1 MPFLPRLA
9 AAALLVAGA
18 LFSALVSADD
28 YADAV
33 KLHAQG
39 ERAAA
44 LERVERFLAEHA
56 RDSRARFLKGVIL
69 TEQGKTEDA
78 ISVFTSLTED
88 FPELPEP
95 HNNLAV
101 LYASQGKYDQARRSL
116 EMAVRAAPDFAIAYE
131 NLGDIY
137 AVMAKQ
143 AYEKAA
149 QLAGGTSGAR
159 AKLELVHQLLSNHR
173 PIAVVGAPAPTAT
186 EAAPTSPEPP
196 KPTTGTAPV
205 TTQPAAPTTAPAPQ
219 AAPPADPTQAVL
231 SLVDTWSKAW
241 SSQDLAAYLACYA
254 PDFQRPKGQTR
265 EQWEASRRARLL
277 RPKRISVEVI
287 APKVTFDGGERATVT
302 FRQNYTTDSYK
313 SSGRKT
319 LQLVR
324 QGDRWLIE
332 QETFT
337 TR

>member
-1 MPFLPRLA
+1 MPFLPRLM

-18 LFSALVSADD
+18 LFSASVLADD
-28 YADAV
+28 YADAAQ
-33 KLHAQG
+33 LHAQG

-44 LERVERFLAEHA
+44 LERVERFLAAHP
-56 RDSRARFLKGVIL
+56 RDSRARFLKGIIL
-69 TEQGKTEDA
+69 TEQGKTEEA
-78 ISVFTSLTED
+78 ISVFRSLTED

-101 LYASQGKYDQARRSL
+101 LYASQGHYDEARRSL

-149 QLAGGTSGAR
+149 QLAGGTSGVR
-159 AKLELVHQLLSNHR
+159 AKLELVHQLLSNNR
-173 PIAVVGAPAPTAT
+173 PIAVAGAAPPPVS
-186 EAAPTSPEPP
+186 EAAPATPEPP
-196 KPTTGTAPV
+196 KPTTATASV
-205 TTQPAAPTTAPAPQ
+205 SAAPTPAAAPAPQ
-219 AAPPADPTQAVL
+219 AGPPPDPTQAVL

-241 SSQDLAAYLACYA
+241 SSQDVDAYLACYA
-254 PDFQRPKGQTR
+254 PDVQRPKGQTR

-287 APKVTFDGGERATVT
+287 APKVTFDGSERASVT

-319 LQLVR
+319 LHLVR
-324 QGDRWLIE
+324 QGERWLIE
-332 QETFT
+332 QEIFT